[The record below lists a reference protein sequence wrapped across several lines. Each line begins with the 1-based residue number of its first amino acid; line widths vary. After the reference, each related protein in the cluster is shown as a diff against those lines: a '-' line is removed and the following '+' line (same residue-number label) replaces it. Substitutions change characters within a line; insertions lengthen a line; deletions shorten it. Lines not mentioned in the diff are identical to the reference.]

1 MAKKKKNYNLLLYE
15 LQQEAVRNAAITGS
29 KVSNSALEKQAQDE
43 YLAPIRNVNL
53 GRKAAE
59 NTERKKKQEIITQ
72 AKANTKKSTSSN
84 KTTTSKKSTKE
95 EEKRTWFSKGAF
107 SDGYDFGDITKTI
120 LGTAGD
126 IGLGA
131 AKGLYSMG
139 EGVADLVNYGIAG
152 VDDLL
157 GNDYQAENRRKKA
170 MRSSA
175 DEVFAP
181 LEKSI
186 DPISVI
192 GEKGDSIS
200 QGLGYVGGIILTG
213 GLGGAAG
220 LGTLGT
226 TALTTGI
233 TGLSSMG
240 SGMGEAYQGG
250 ATNEEALKYGIIAGV
265 AEAGSE
271 LIFGGLGKAVNAVGL
286 SKGLS
291 SLDDALAKKISSMIS
306 STVGK
311 NIAEYT
317 VKSSAEGVE
326 EIISGIAQGIGKKMT
341 YMSDE
346 DLVQILKD
354 ENLLEQFVVG
364 TVTSSIA
371 QAPGLV
377 KTTSEGKPFISDYKQ
392 DNQTQVEGLQQEIAK
407 KTEELNKSQDAREK
421 QIIQETING
430 LNEELNELTNAQQ
443 ITDESELRKQNFT
456 YEAQENDSD
465 IKKAVY
471 ESASKVMNNTTTT
484 HKFVDVV
491 AKIAEEKGTTY
502 KFTNNE
508 QLKQLGYTKDNA
520 TVNGLVNENGEVLIN
535 IDSAK
540 MINTVVGHETTHL
553 LEGTKEYDAL
563 KQMAIEYSKTKG
575 DYDARIEKLTKLYEG
590 TNADIEAELT
600 SDIVGEYLFTDENFV
615 RELSIKQPTVF
626 EKIRNFISDLVV
638 KFKGTAQEKQLR
650 QLQRTFEKAYK
661 AQGTQTSTDTK
672 YSLND
677 NQGRTL
683 TKEQQEYFKD
693 SKVRDENG
701 NLLTMYHG
709 TMHGGFNTFNRPRR
723 TNMQG
728 FYFTNSKE
736 YSNTFEGIDNKTGE
750 YYESIQQG
758 IDNGTYTPKTYEV
771 YLDIKNPLVL
781 TMDQQD
787 VIEDIGYWENIY
799 NSVKE
804 LGYDGVIMEDKSQAF
819 VFNSNQ
825 IKNVDNTNPTTNP
838 DIRYSL
844 SKDTKGR
851 KLSKEQIERYK
862 YVSDK
867 LKDENGNLK
876 VYYHGT
882 QRADRVGT
890 LFDPNRATSGPMA
903 FFTDSEEIATNYS
916 TNKSDTSLSR
926 EYDTEYDLF
935 KVDGQDLDSYWNSLS
950 YAEKQKINKEGN
962 NVGFDDDWESIV
974 YGENASENSFSD
986 MYKWYLKNETNGN
999 GIKALYQVWI
1009 QDGNIMDDDLY
1020 KFQEVLEKAGI
1031 KNVEFLDPYKTESKV
1046 YETYLNIKNPF
1057 DTSNMSEDIIN
1068 QFKEASKTATIGE
1081 QYSADAWDKSNIAP
1095 EDWISKLESDIK
1107 EGTTHAWTVIPD
1119 WVTDVLKAN
1128 GYDGIV
1134 DTGGKNGGVGHQ
1146 VVIPFYSEQVKD
1158 VNNQKPTDN
1167 PNIDMSLSAQNE
1179 EIAPTGQWNV
1189 RGEDVK
1195 LQVEEAIAPLQEKIE
1210 SLTEQLETVV
1220 NSNKQPTI
1228 AEEIT
1233 NLMNIKE
1240 TQSGSDYARAF
1251 FDLRDKYGQPK
1262 LYKALNEYY
1271 KTGTVTE
1278 PNEFDN
1284 LAPTSQDI
1292 VEQQGQEAFNHIT
1305 DEQVPS
1311 WEDAVFE
1318 AMDSGDFEYSST
1330 EHIPSPLDSRD
1341 IDEVGNRKVKAYQ
1354 YENPEVKPYFQT
1366 EAQNMLYDLDN
1377 TIKGEKGVARDELGN
1392 MEYYGITRQT
1402 TEAIAYLKDNY
1413 GYSYEQIRQ
1422 GLNKIIEDD
1431 GKENNAVSKRIEFML
1446 DERLREG
1453 YTTSDGYPIPPNED
1467 YINFLNEK
1475 QVTEYNKEAFNALT
1489 DADVPLEQAT
1499 MNVEPE
1505 LKVSGRVIPQE
1516 TKTAQNGNIEAAEG
1530 KQRKWIGTSTE
1541 SEVVN
1546 REILPDDL
1554 DQSKIFY
1561 QPITNKATL
1570 GKANSRLDTM
1580 GYEKATK
1587 YFNNQFL
1594 SKKTTVEDIVLGER
1608 LIQEAIKKGD
1618 TKTAGDIIQ
1627 DVAIL
1632 GTELGQKVQAL
1643 SIIQRMTPEGQ
1654 LKMLEKTIN
1663 RGKTKGDKAFTD
1675 VNLTQEMKDKILK
1688 TYNEDGSYDQNKLNE
1703 VMDEVKQEVAD
1714 QMQVT
1719 VMDKINAW
1727 RYLSMLGNPKTHIR
1741 NLVSN
1746 VAMKGTVA
1754 VKNALARTI
1763 ETVAPI
1769 ENRTKTWKAASD
1781 DVINFAKQTTL
1792 EMKDVIS
1799 GDSKYSETTDIKAK
1813 REIFKN
1819 KVLEKMANLNSDL
1832 LEKED
1837 WWFSK
1842 GAFESSFR
1850 EFLTANG
1857 IETQQDIEN
1866 NPELIEKGKNYAVE
1880 QAQIA
1885 TFRQYSWL
1893 ANKIRDIENKNAAT
1907 QIAVGA
1913 VLPFKKTPIN
1923 IAKTGLSYSPLGFA
1937 KTLTYDI
1944 AQVKNGNMEA
1954 STLIDHLAQNTT
1966 GTALT
1971 LVGYMLA
1978 QAGFLNGAGDDDKE
1992 GKYDYQLGKQ
2002 AYSINIDGSTYS
2014 LSWLS
2019 PVAMPLFVGANAFE
2033 QLVEGEEWN
2042 ADVVLETLG
2051 QTLDPLSEMS
2061 FLSSLDSVLSS
2072 YDSGV
2077 QRFFGIGEA
2086 MAQNYVTQFAPTLMS
2101 QIAATKDDTKRS
2113 TKVSGDSTMKVLEE
2127 TYNKLIYKIPGL
2139 RETLEPST
2147 DIWGNE
2153 IKQNEDLFT
2162 RAFENFIAP
2171 YARKDSIA
2179 TEIDE
2184 ELKDLY
2190 GQTGDTG
2197 LLPSIPSNYVNYDG
2211 EKYNMSAEE
2220 YTDYKKMYGQTAN
2233 DLLEDLFRTTTYQ
2246 RATSE
2251 ERTDMVNDVYDYA
2264 RDEAKLDYLAKE
2276 GVNYTNAKGEREP
2289 YYGQGNIDLN
2299 NRPVVENEDGSIST
2313 VRSMSFNEDGQEVL
2327 IPTVVNGEIVSDEEA
2342 IQHYYD
2348 TGEYLGKFNTVEEAD
2363 RYAEQLHEQQER
2375 LYQGNE
2381 EGKYYKE
2388 NLIKG
2393 AIENDMTTK
2402 EYGLYLEDPEGY
2414 KFLMEKDYE
2423 YRQQYFNTYD
2433 GLKALDKSFDQ
2444 QKEGISDDDELDT
2457 LYSEKKAGIIDKI
2470 INSGLDDT
2478 EKASLYKRYYN
2489 SDTVD
2494 TVMKSA
2500 ISIDDYL
2507 VYETKE
2513 FKADKNAKGNSIPG
2527 SRKEKVIDYVNT
2539 LDMSIGQKAILIKS
2553 TNTFK
2558 FNDYNTQIVQYL
2570 DGLGLPY
2577 DEFVSILN
2585 DLDMTVK
2592 DGYVYWD

>member
-1 MAKKKKNYNLLLYE
+1 MAYTSDFTERVLSEKKKKKKNGAYTSDFVEGTLKGTYKVEMPEVNIKQEDIAPVKKQEEDDSFWDKVGYVGKSFGTGIWGGLTGLFEAGTTETANNLDKGKEESFLGQLGD
-15 LQQEAVRNAAITGS
+15 VFNATQYILNPTRALTDMAIDSTKES
-29 KVSNSALEKQAQDE
+29 INILKDKDKNALEKATSIANNATTSSMNLIPGKALADE
-43 YLAPIRNVNL
+43 TMQTVGYFAP
-53 GRKAAE
+53 E
-59 NTERKKKQEIITQ
+59 NTSDMVMDFSNKATKPYYDVQQDLYEEGQQYGGGTQFLGETASVVGRMIPSIATSVLTKNPQLGMGVMATSVKGSSTTEALKKGAELDEAVKIGNTKAMIEYGTEMLFGGVNVFGKGALDDIITKGIDRKVKNEVMNYLIQ
-72 AKANTKKSTSSN
+72 KGIGIGGEVVEETITDVLNTAID
-84 KTTTSKKSTKE
+84 
-95 EEKRTWFSKGAF
+95 KGTVDPNA
-107 SDGYDFGDITKTI
+107 SYSLKDWGEMAPVTI
-120 LGTAGD
+120 LST
-126 IGLGA
+126 
-131 AKGLYSMG
+131 
-139 EGVADLVNYGIAG
+139 LVINA
-152 VDDLL
+152 
-157 GNDYQAENRRKKA
+157 
-170 MRSSA
+170 
-175 DEVFAP
+175 
-181 LEKSI
+181 
-186 DPISVI
+186 
-192 GEKGDSIS
+192 
-200 QGLGYVGGIILTG
+200 LTG
-213 GLGGAAG
+213 GYGSASFKDNAAR
-220 LGTLGT
+220 
-226 TALTTGI
+226 
-233 TGLSSMG
+233 M
-240 SGMGEAYQGG
+240 
-250 ATNEEALKYGIIAGV
+250 
-265 AEAGSE
+265 
-271 LIFGGLGKAVNAVGL
+271 
-286 SKGLS
+286 
-291 SLDDALAKKISSMIS
+291 
-306 STVGK
+306 
-311 NIAEYT
+311 
-317 VKSSAEGVE
+317 
-326 EIISGIAQGIGKKMT
+326 
-341 YMSDE
+341 
-346 DLVQILKD
+346 
-354 ENLLEQFVVG
+354 
-364 TVTSSIA
+364 
-371 QAPGLV
+371 
-377 KTTSEGKPFISDYKQ
+377 KQ
-392 DNQTQVEGLQQEIAK
+392 NQTEGLQEEIAK
-407 KTEELNKSQDAREK
+407 KQEELNNSQDAREK

-430 LNEELNELTNAQQ
+430 LNEELNELTKAQQ

-456 YEAQENDSD
+456 YEAQETDSD
-465 IKKAVY
+465 IRKAVY
-471 ESASKVMNNTTTT
+471 ESASQVMNNTETT

-502 KFTNNE
+502 KFINNE

-563 KQMAIEYSKTKG
+563 KQVAIEYAKTKG
-575 DYDARIEKLTKLYEG
+575 DYDARIERLTKLYEG

-638 KFKGTAQEKQLR
+638 RFKGTEQEKQLR

-661 AQGTQTSTDTK
+661 AQGTQTTDTK
-672 YSLND
+672 YSMSD
-677 NQGRTL
+677 NQGRKL
-683 TKEQQEYFKD
+683 TKEQQEFFKD

-701 NLLTMYHG
+701 NLLVVYHG
-709 TMHGGFNTFNRPRR
+709 TGNKDFNVFESIKHKGLMWVAKDIEYSEGYGNNVKKMYLNIK
-723 TNMQG
+723 NMLDIG
-728 FYFTNSKE
+728 VIDGYYNYENTIRELADKVNLAVEELEKMPKGKWYYIYEITNSE
-736 YSNTFEGIDNKTGE
+736 AF
-750 YYESIQQG
+750 
-758 IDNGTYTPKTYEV
+758 
-771 YLDIKNPLVL
+771 KNR
-781 TMDQQD
+781 
-787 VIEDIGYWENIY
+787 II
-799 NSVKE
+799 E
-804 LGYDGVIMEDKSQAF
+804 LGYDGVYAQEGEARTYGF
-819 VFNSNQ
+819 VNSNQ
-825 IKNVDNTNPTTNP
+825 IKNVDNTNPTTGP

-844 SKDTKGR
+844 SEDAKGR

-876 VYYHGT
+876 IYYHGT

-903 FFTDSEEIATNYS
+903 FFTDSEEIAQNYS

-962 NVGFDDDWESIV
+962 NVGFDDDWENIK
-974 YGENASENSFSD
+974 YGENASEDSFSD

-1020 KFQEVLEKAGI
+1020 KFQEVLEKAGV

-1095 EDWISKLESDIK
+1095 EAWISKLESDIE

-1119 WVTDVLKAN
+1119 WVTNVLKAN

-1134 DTGGKNGGVGHQ
+1134 DTGGKNGGASHQ
-1146 VVIPFYSEQVKD
+1146 VVIPFYSEQIKD

-1189 RGEDVK
+1189 RGEDIK
-1195 LQVEEAIAPLQEKIE
+1195 LQVEEAIAPLQEKI
-1210 SLTEQLETVV
+1210 SNLSEQLETVV
-1220 NSNKQPTI
+1220 NSNKQPTM

-1271 KTGTVTE
+1271 ATGTVTE

-1284 LAPTSQDI
+1284 LAPTSRDI
-1292 VEQQGQEAFNHIT
+1292 VEKQGQENFEHLPEDLMPPEI
-1305 DEQVPS
+1305 DE
-1311 WEDAVFE
+1311 
-1318 AMDSGDFEYSST
+1318 T
-1330 EHIPSPLDSRD
+1330 EFIPDEGTYQDVESPVQERD
-1341 IDEVGNRKVKAYQ
+1341 IQEVGNRKVKAYQ
-1354 YENPEVKPYFQT
+1354 YEHPEVRPYFQV
-1366 EAQNMLYDLDN
+1366 EADNML
-1377 TIKGEKGVARDELGN
+1377 GELSRRIEGERYPITGEDGYTVEWT
-1392 MEYYGITRQT
+1392 GISRSIP
-1402 TEAIAYLKDNY
+1402 EDIAYLKDNY
-1413 GYSYEQIRQ
+1413 GYSYEQIEK
-1422 GLNKIIEDD
+1422 GLKAIIEDN
-1431 GKENNAVSKRIEFML
+1431 GAENNAVSKRLEIL
-1446 DERLREG
+1446 IDERLTNG
-1453 YTTSDGYPIPPNED
+1453 YVDFLEGYPIPPNQEYKNLLIENDAAD
-1467 YINFLNEK
+1467 YYSNLAK
-1475 QVTEYNKEAFNALT
+1475 TL
-1489 DADVPLEQAT
+1489 DDVDIAPEQTT
-1499 MNVEPE
+1499 MNVEPKTE
-1505 LKVSGRVIPQE
+1505 TTEQVIPQQE
-1516 TKTAQNGNIEAAEG
+1516 KTAQNGNTEVAEG
-1530 KQRKWIGTSTE
+1530 KQRKWVGTSTE

-1561 QPITNKATL
+1561 QPITNKETL
-1570 GKANSRLDTM
+1570 GTANTRLSSL
-1580 GYEKATK
+1580 GYEKSVE

-1627 DVAIL
+1627 NVAIL

-1663 RGKTKGDKAFTD
+1663 RGKVKGDKAFTD
-1675 VNLTQEMKDKILK
+1675 IELTQEMKDKILK
-1688 TYNEDGSYDQNKLNE
+1688 TYNEDGSYNQDKLNE
-1703 VMDEVKQEVAD
+1703 VMDEVKQEIAD
-1714 QMQVT
+1714 NMQVT
-1719 VMDKINAW
+1719 AMDKINAW

-1746 VAMKGTVA
+1746 VAMQGTLK
-1754 VKNALARTI
+1754 VKNAVARTI
-1763 ETVAPI
+1763 EDIAPI
-1769 ENRTKTWKAASD
+1769 QNKTKTWKAASEE
-1781 DVINFAKQTTL
+1781 VANFAKQTAL

-1799 GDSKYSETTDIKAK
+1799 GDSKYSESTDIKAK
-1813 REIFKN
+1813 RQIFKN
-1819 KVLEKMANLNSDL
+1819 KVLEKLANLNSNM

-1857 IETQQDIEN
+1857 ISTQADIQN

-1893 ANKIRDIENKNAAT
+1893 ANKIRDIENKNAGT

-1923 IAKTGLSYSPLGFA
+1923 IAKAGLNYSPLGFA

-1944 AQVKNGNMEA
+1944 AQVKKGNMEA
-1954 STLIDHLAQNTT
+1954 STLVDHIAQNTT

-2002 AYSINIDGSTYS
+2002 AYSINIGGNTYS

-2019 PVAMPLFVGANAFE
+2019 PVAMPLFVGANAYE

-2042 ADVVLETLG
+2042 TDVVLETLG

-2086 MAQNYVTQFAPTLMS
+2086 MAQNYVTQFVPTASS
-2101 QIAATKDDTKRS
+2101 QLAATLDDTKRS

-2127 TYNKLIYKIPGL
+2127 TYNKLIYKIPFL
-2139 RETLEPST
+2139 RETLEPTT

-2153 IKQNEDLFT
+2153 VKQTKNIMQ

-2171 YARKDSIA
+2171 YSRKESIA
-2179 TEIDE
+2179 TEIDN

-2190 GQTGDTG
+2190 SQTGDNG
-2197 LLPSIPSNYVNYDG
+2197 LLPSIPYNYVNYDG

-2220 YTDYKKMYGQTAN
+2220 YTDYKKAYGQTAN
-2233 DLLEDLFRTTTYQ
+2233 DLLEDLFRTTTYKN
-2246 RATSE
+2246 ATSE
-2251 ERTDMVNDVYDYA
+2251 ERADMVNDVYDYA
-2264 RDEAKLDYLAKE
+2264 RDEAKLDYLGKE
-2276 GVNYTNAKGEREP
+2276 GVDYTNATKEGEE
-2289 YYGQGNIDLN
+2289 
-2299 NRPVVENEDGSIST
+2299 
-2313 VRSMSFNEDGQEVL
+2313 
-2327 IPTVVNGEIVSDEEA
+2327 
-2342 IQHYYD
+2342 
-2348 TGEYLGKFNTVEEAD
+2348 
-2363 RYAEQLHEQQER
+2363 
-2375 LYQGNE
+2375 
-2381 EGKYYKE
+2381 YYKV
-2388 NLIKG
+2388 NDIKG
-2393 AIENDMTTK
+2393 AIDNDMTV
-2402 EYGLYLEDPEGY
+2402 D
-2414 KFLMEKDYE
+2414 E
-2423 YRQQYFNTYD
+2423 YR
-2433 GLKALDKSFDQ
+2433 
-2444 QKEGISDDDELDT
+2444 
-2457 LYSEKKAGIIDKI
+2457 LYSEKPEKYNFFKENGISYKDYDENKDLYNYAYEHQERYMASKAITDDFATYYSYIET
-2470 INSGLDDT
+2470 INDFD
-2478 EKASLYKRYYN
+2478 
-2489 SDTVD
+2489 
-2494 TVMKSA
+2494 
-2500 ISIDDYL
+2500 
-2507 VYETKE
+2507 
-2513 FKADKNAKGNSIPG
+2513 AKDEYGNSVNG
-2527 SRKEKVIDYVNT
+2527 LKKERVIDYVNS
-2539 LDMSIGQKAILIKS
+2539 LDLSIAQKALLIKQQYKS
-2553 TNTFK
+2553 FD
-2558 FNDYNTQIVQYL
+2558 DYNNEVIQAINEL
-2570 DGLGLPY
+2570 DITY
-2577 DEFVSILN
+2577 EKKVSILKS
-2585 DLDMTVK
+2585 LDFTV
-2592 DGYVYWD
+2592 DSEGWVYWE